1 MTLVT
6 SEELTTKAFENDY
19 AIGAFSVASSEMI
32 NGVIQAAEKLNSPII
47 LQIAEV
53 RLKQTPLH
61 IIGPAMVEAAK
72 EATVP
77 VAVHLD
83 HGLTENTI
91 KKAIDLGFTSI
102 MFDGSMLPLEE
113 NISKS
118 KHISK
123 LARDANCSFEA
134 ELGKVGGS
142 EDGTENIEAQLTSI
156 EEAEHFLREV
166 DVDLLAVAIGNA
178 HGFYKG
184 TPEIHFNH
192 LMKLQKSLTHPFVLH
207 GGSGL
212 SEQDFHIAISHGI
225 AKINVATSTFH
236 AALNTVQEKW
246 PMRDYYDLH
255 NALIQGSFTNVIK
268 HIQMF
273 KSAGRAYTNV

>member
-6 SEELTTKAFENDY
+6 SEELTTKAYENGY

-113 NISKS
+113 NISAS

-123 LARDANCSFEA
+123 LARNAHCSFEA

-192 LMKLQKSLTHPFVLH
+192 LKKLQESLTHPFVLH

-212 SEQDFHIAISHGI
+212 SEQDFHIAISNGI

-236 AALNTVQEKW
+236 TALNAVQEKW
-246 PMRDYYDLH
+246 PMRNYYDLH

-268 HIQMF
+268 HIHMF

>member
-1 MTLVT
+1 MT
-6 SEELTTKAFENDY
+6 SEKVTIKAYENGY

-32 NGVIQAAEKLNSPII
+32 NGVIQAAEELDSPII

-53 RLKQTPLH
+53 RLKHTPLH
-61 IIGPAMVEAAK
+61 IIGPAMVQAAK

-83 HGLTENTI
+83 HGLTETTI
-91 KKAIDLGFTSI
+91 KQAIDLGFTSI

-113 NISKS
+113 NISMS
-118 KHISK
+118 KHMSI
-123 LARDANCSFEA
+123 LARTANCSFEA

-156 EEAEHFLREV
+156 EEARYFLQEV

-184 TPEIHFNH
+184 TPEIHFHH
-192 LMKLQKSLTHPFVLH
+192 LKKLQESLSHPFVLH

-212 SEQDFHIAISHGI
+212 TEQDFHIAISHGI
-225 AKINVATSTFH
+225 AKINVATATFH
-236 AALNTVQEKW
+236 AALKAVQEKW

-255 NALIQGSFTNVIK
+255 NALIQGSYMNVKK